1 MTDITNNQYSLSEL
15 LVVDDYI
22 SDDGVGD
29 TYDTEFGIIETNSG
43 IGTIGTRVN
52 GAAVGVAATVEVL
65 YTPPANVQAQAKVF
79 MVALRHAD
87 DDRSEVDFTNGTID
101 TSFSQYEGTDTDIKR
116 AFELK
121 HRGRPIFERYFE
133 GNDSDEVVVD
143 DNTIDCQITS
153 L

>member
-1 MTDITNNQYSLSEL
+1 MTDITNNQYSSSEL

-65 YTPPANVQAQAKVF
+65 YTPPANVQSSSKS
-79 MVALRHAD
+79 LH
-87 DDRSEVDFTNGTID
+87 GC
-101 TSFSQYEGTDTDIKR
+101 
-116 AFELK
+116 FE
-121 HRGRPIFERYFE
+121 
-133 GNDSDEVVVD
+133 
-143 DNTIDCQITS
+143 TC
-153 L
+153 